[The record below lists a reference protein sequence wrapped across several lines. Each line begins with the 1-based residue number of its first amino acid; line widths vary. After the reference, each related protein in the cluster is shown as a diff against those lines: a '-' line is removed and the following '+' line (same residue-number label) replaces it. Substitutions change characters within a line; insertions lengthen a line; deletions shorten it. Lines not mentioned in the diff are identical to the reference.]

1 MTMFPTIIYEL
12 GDAKQKLPSLQRPL
26 IDRAIAELTRLH
38 RRVDDLEKAVDVER
52 RPRHI
57 SALEDSL

>member
-26 IDRAIAELTRLH
+26 IERAIAELTRLH
-38 RRVDDLEKAVDVER
+38 CRVRELENGIAVEQ

-57 SALEDSL
+57 SALEESL

>member
-1 MTMFPTIIYEL
+1 MTAFPSIVYDL
-12 GDAKQKLPSLQRPL
+12 GDLKPKLPSLQRPV